1 MSKKTYEQIK
11 ESERYAIALGL
22 QQKQSIRAIAR
33 ALGRSPSTIS
43 REIHRNGGGNATPAG
58 LPISAAAGGAFT
70 AAPSPSC
77 IAREPCF
84 DSCATIYTSTGRL
97 SKLPGT

>member
-11 ESERYAIALGL
+11 ESERHAIALGL

-33 ALGRSPSTIS
+33 ALGRSPSTFS
-43 REIHRNGGGNATPAG
+43 REIHRNAGGNGYASRFA
-58 LPISAAAGGAFT
+58 INAAASGAFT

-84 DSCATIYTSTGRL
+84 DSCATIYTSTGHL

>member
-1 MSKKTYEQIK
+1 MNKKTYEQIQ
-11 ESERYAIALGL
+11 ETERHAIALGL
-22 QQKQSIRAIAR
+22 QQKLSIRAIAR

-43 REIHRNGGGNATPAG
+43 RRFIAMQGAMATPAG
-58 LPISAAAGGAFT
+58 LLISAAASGAFT